1 MKNLN
6 KILWGIVFISLGVLL
21 ALKALN
27 VLKNDVFFDGW
38 WTLIII
44 VPSTIGIIANRK
56 KTGSIICF
64 CLGVLLLLGCKGIV
78 SFAILAKLVFPAIIV
93 IIGLRMI
100 FSSFFEGKT
109 GDDIKKLK
117 KEIRNKRTGNAT
129 FGGCDMNVSGEIFE
143 GAELSAVFGGV
154 KCDLREAV
162 IEKDCLI
169 NVTSVFGGIDIL
181 VPDHIKVK
189 TETTSVFGG
198 VSVKKRNVKE
208 NSITLF
214 ITGVCMFGGVDI
226 K

>member
-21 ALKALN
+21 ALKAFN
-27 VLKNDVFFDGW
+27 VLENDVLFDGW

-44 VPSTIGIIANRK
+44 IPSVIGIITKRE
-56 KTGSIICF
+56 KTGSIICL
-64 CLGVLLLLGCKGIV
+64 CIGGLLLLVCRGII
-78 SFAILAKLVFPAIIV
+78 SLALLAKLIFPAIIV

-117 KEIRNKRTGNAT
+117 REIRDKRIGNAT
-129 FGGCDMNVSGEIFE
+129 FGGYDMNVSDEIFE

-169 NVTSVFGGIDIL
+169 NVSSIFGGIDIF
-181 VPDHIKVK
+181 VPDHVNVRS
-189 TETTSVFGG
+189 ETTSVFGG

-208 NSITLF
+208 NSITLYV
-214 ITGVCMFGGVDI
+214 TGLCMFGGVNI